1 MLEIS
6 PHVFCI
12 GLVTAC
18 RNPVSSSCG
27 VPVTVSGTMWFW
39 ASSLSPFDL
48 GNVETVSCPFVLRM
62 TIVRSTLSVI
72 IWWIAVKNIIS
83 DIK

>member
-1 MLEIS
+1 MLERS

-12 GLVTAC
+12 GLAMAC

-39 ASSLSPFDL
+39 ASSLSPFDF